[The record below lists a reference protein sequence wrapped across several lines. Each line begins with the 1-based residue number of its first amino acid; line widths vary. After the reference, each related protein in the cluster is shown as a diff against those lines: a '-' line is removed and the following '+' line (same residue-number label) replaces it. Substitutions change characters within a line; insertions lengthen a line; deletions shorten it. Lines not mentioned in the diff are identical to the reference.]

1 MVSESK
7 RCTERILRDHPYIL
21 IGVLLAA
28 ITVAVFARTSS
39 NGFLLFD
46 DGDYVTN
53 NGAVLSGLT
62 WEGVKWAFQTTMNA
76 NRHPL
81 TWISLMAD
89 YQVWGLNPTGFHLTN
104 LLLHIANVL
113 LLFAVLSRLT
123 KSPWRSGFVAALFAV
138 HPLHVESV
146 AWVAE
151 RKDVLSAFFW
161 MLTMLAYIRCVERPS
176 LARRMLVIVLYALGL
191 MAKPMLV
198 TLPFV
203 LLLLDYW
210 PLRRFKGAG
219 SAFGLLWEKLPLFGL
234 SAISCYVTLVAQMQG
249 HTVAALELLPFGA
262 RAANAVVSYVAY
274 ILKTVW
280 PSHLAVVYPHPI
292 TTLPEWQVVGSTVLL
307 IAVTFL
313 VVRAARSR
321 PYLAVGWLWY
331 VVTLVPVI
339 GLVQVGDQAMADRY
353 TYIPLIGLFIMAA
366 WGIGEWEKGRV
377 GEREMGVAAVG
388 VIAAL
393 MVVAWIQVG
402 YWHDDFTLNRHGLAV
417 TKGNYQLHLN
427 LACALH
433 QKKEYDEAER
443 EYKEA
448 IRIRPMLIQAH
459 SNLALLYY
467 TRGRYAEAWKEIHEC
482 ERFGPVPN
490 QALLEDLSRAMP
502 EPVR

>member
-1 MVSESK
+1 MSK
-7 RCTERILRDHPYIL
+7 LRPMRTEIL
-21 IGVLLAA
+21 ICLVL
-28 ITVAVFARTSS
+28 ITITLGGFLRSL
-39 NGFLLFD
+39 NHGFLLFD

-62 WEGVKWAFQTTMNA
+62 WEGVRWAFRSTMNA
-76 NRHPL
+76 NWHPL
-81 TWISLMAD
+81 TWLSLMAD
-89 YQVWGLNPTGFHLTN
+89 CQVWGLDPTGFHLTN
-104 LLLHIANVL
+104 LLLHVANVL
-113 LLFAVLSRLT
+113 VLFAVLSRLT
-123 KSPWRSGFVAALFAV
+123 RSPWRSGFVAALFAV

-161 MLTMLAYIRCVERPS
+161 MLTMLAYIHCVEKPS
-176 LARRMLVIVLYALGL
+176 VARRMLVIVLYALGL

-219 SAFGLLWEKLPLFGL
+219 SALGLLWEKLPLFGL
-234 SAISCYVTLVAQMQG
+234 SAASCCVTLLAQMQG
-249 HTVAALELLPFGA
+249 NTVAALELLPFGA

-280 PSHLAVVYPHPI
+280 PSHLAVVYPHPV
-292 TTLPEWQVVGSTVLL
+292 TTLPEWQVVGSIVLL
-307 IAVTFL
+307 IAVTLL
-313 VVRAARSR
+313 VVRSARSL
-321 PYLAVGWLWY
+321 PYLTVGWLWY

-366 WGIGEWEKGRV
+366 WGFRERENGRV
-377 GEREMGVAAVG
+377 GEWAMGTAAIVI
-388 VIAAL
+388 IAAL
-393 MVVAWIQVG
+393 MAASFVQVG
-402 YWHDDFTLNRHGLAV
+402 YWHNDFTLNRHGLAV

-433 QKKEYDEAER
+433 QNKDYDEAEQ

-467 TRGRYAEAWKEIHEC
+467 TRGRYAEAWQEILEC
-482 ERFGPVPN
+482 ERFGPVPD

-502 EPVR
+502 EPRR